1 MAVMRPTIGPG
12 PAAPLPPVTQPG
24 TRRRSPASQAL
35 HRMASA
41 VRSNRKATAGTV
53 LLLFFCLIALFPGVI
68 AHDNPSAEI
77 YGRSLG
83 PSTAHPFGTTAYGQD
98 IFARRSSEPGRC

>member
-53 LLLFFCLIALFPGVI
+53 LLLL
-68 AHDNPSAEI
+68 
-77 YGRSLG
+77 
-83 PSTAHPFGTTAYGQD
+83 
-98 IFARRSSEPGRC
+98 